1 MRKQVRKWVQ
11 IALGIEGEIG
21 RNNFKFQCA
30 KTGHEYAS
38 KITYMQANIQLIG
51 LRIASDLKG
60 CMLDIKIKMGCIL
73 DILKT

>member
-1 MRKQVRKWVQ
+1 VRKQGR

-21 RNNFKFQCA
+21 RNNFKFQGA
-30 KTGHEYAS
+30 KTEHEYAS
-38 KITYMQANIQLIG
+38 KITYMQVNMQLIG

-60 CMLDIKIKMGCIL
+60 CMLDIKIKIRCNL